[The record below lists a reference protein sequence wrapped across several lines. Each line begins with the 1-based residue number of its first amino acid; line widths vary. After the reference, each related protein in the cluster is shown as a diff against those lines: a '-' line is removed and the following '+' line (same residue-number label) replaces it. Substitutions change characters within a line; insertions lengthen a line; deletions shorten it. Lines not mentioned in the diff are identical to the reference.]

1 MREADRSEHE
11 AIRAVIAAAYREY
24 TSVLPPVL
32 FEEYLANL
40 LDLDARAEDGTML
53 VVERAGAIVGTV
65 TFFEDAAGEGLS
77 WPSGWAGLRALAVD
91 PAARG
96 LGIGRML
103 MDACLDRARAA
114 GATVLGLHT
123 ASFMAAAVPT
133 RSESRAVTS
142 VGTTLSW
149 SSPASSR
156 ATFRSWSTIS
166 ASRSDSVAMY
176 VRNVRR
182 SSSPN
187 WTS

>member
-1 MREADRSEHE
+1 VRVREADRSEHE

-24 TSVLPPVL
+24 TSVLPQVL
-32 FEEYLANL
+32 FDEYLANL

-103 MDACLDRARAA
+103 MGACLDRARAA
-114 GATVLGLHT
+114 GATVLCLHT
-123 ASFMAAAVPT
+123 ASFMAAAVAIYQAMGF
-133 RSESRAVTS
+133 ERA
-142 VGTTLSW
+142 
-149 SSPASSR
+149 PAFDF
-156 ATFRSWSTIS
+156 TP
-166 ASRSDSVAMY
+166 SDYLGIQIEAD
-176 VRNVRR
+176 VRVIAYRLDL
-182 SSSPN
+182 PH
-187 WTS
+187 